1 MLVTRKPPLQHS
13 PKKTFLRMD
22 SMDSGSEESLSRSS
36 HSPEQDPEEDWI
48 VIDPRA
54 DRDFI
59 NNVRKKILEC
69 VKTKNAEPEPIL
81 SEETETRNEMEFETE
96 PSRSSIIDYIE
107 QCSLFK
113 DEYHTRALIGQ
124 IREYINNVKKKTI
137 LDIVDQQED
146 VEDAIFLISEVLYG
160 NKHL

>member
-1 MLVTRKPPLQHS
+1 
-13 PKKTFLRMD
+13 MD
-22 SMDSGSEESLSRSS
+22 SIDSESDGSLSRSS
-36 HSPEQDPEEDWI
+36 RSPKVPEEEWI

-69 VKTKNAEPEPIL
+69 VNTKSNETIDDQEL
-81 SEETETRNEMEFETE
+81 FTKETENADADGIQDETEE

-107 QCSLFK
+107 HCSLFK

-137 LDIVDQQED
+137 LDIVDQEED